1 MNNSSNIWYLIVYYF
16 LDFFIYVYR
25 NYIKEI
31 NFILIFL
38 LLIEWLFLE

>member
-1 MNNSSNIWYLIVYYF
+1 MNNSGNIWYLIVYYF